1 MEPKQ
6 PSFLRQLLGS
16 AASGFAHGLAI
27 ILGCGLVGA
36 IIGTVAGLF
45 WLGPVGAVIGA
56 LAGAVVVGGGA
67 IMFAGLGSN

>member
-36 IIGTVAGLF
+36 IIGAIAGFF
-45 WLGPVGAVIGA
+45 WLGSIGAVIGA
-56 LAGAVVVGGGA
+56 LAGAIVVGAGA
-67 IMFAGLGSN
+67 ILFAGFGAD